1 MLDVSKLSLLDRF
14 VNKVCN
20 KAEGQTYHCDY
31 IKKVG
36 DLFSI
41 VFATLESV
49 VIELKT
55 RLVLLYLS
63 LIVISLI
70 STEVILVNCAVN
82 CDLGTLTEIVKL
94 VLLFF
99 ASFV

>member
-20 KAEGQTYHCDY
+20 KGEGQTYHCDY

-41 VFATLESV
+41 VFAILESV